1 MSSIL
6 LKEIEVRNNYLEK
19 ESGKLQIERVR
30 CSRRASEIQF
40 ILMGL
45 KGEMEANKQI
55 IKKLKA
61 ESTKVNQVK

>member
-19 ESGKLQIERVR
+19 ESGKLQIERAR